1 MEESLAVEQL
11 LCCKQSIMSERKT
24 KHAAE
29 NKQQALGIWLMGF
42 LQQTSQV
49 WNREPRSAPAARWEK
64 AAFQTVTNSVKEK
77 PSRPPLDKRTASCPL
92 EARNMCLASKW
103 QCLPGRQEKLNSG
116 L

>member
-1 MEESLAVEQL
+1 MMEESLAVEQL

-24 KHAAE
+24 KQAVE

-64 AAFQTVTNSVKEK
+64 AAFQTVTKGGK
-77 PSRPPLDKRTASCPL
+77 AQPASL
-92 EARNMCLASKW
+92 R
-103 QCLPGRQEKLNSG
+103 
-116 L
+116 